1 MSQLALSHPINLTSL
16 NRVGVL
22 HEILDKIVYVVVVD
36 NETTMTVVDEA
47 SLCALVILT
56 FALLQMQP
64 IKEPINAS
72 SDNGLKG

>member
-47 SLCALVILT
+47 
-56 FALLQMQP
+56 
-64 IKEPINAS
+64 
-72 SDNGLKG
+72 